1 MVAKATHRQLTY
13 IHLLW
18 RDRMRLVGLDG
29 HPESRELRH
38 AFVRAVTAGRA
49 QETRQL
55 TADDAAL
62 VIERLLTEKRTPLH
76 IDDEDMAHAAGTH
89 GRRDDAHRNE
99 ARGCDLP
106 AGPPQWALIS
116 TLQEKLG
123 WDHRRLGNFIHHQ
136 LGPNRHIET
145 MAECNRVIWGMK
157 SLLRRSQQTAGC

>member
-1 MVAKATHRQLTY
+1 MVAKATHRQLAY

-38 AFVRAVTAGRA
+38 AFVRNITAGRA

-55 TADDAAL
+55 SADDAAL
-62 VIERLLTEKRTPLH
+62 VIDRLLTEKRAPLH
-76 IDDEDMAHAAGTH
+76 IDDEEFAQAAGTH
-89 GRRDDAHRNE
+89 GRHGYQ
-99 ARGCDLP
+99 RGPDLP
-106 AGPPQWALIS
+106 AGPPQWALICS
-116 TLQEKLG
+116 LQEKLG
-123 WDHRRLGNFIHHQ
+123 WDHHRLGAFIHHQ

-157 SLLRRSQQTAGC
+157 SLLRRQDEAVGA

>member
-1 MVAKATHRQLTY
+1 MVAKATHRQLAY

-38 AFVRAVTAGRA
+38 AFVRTVTAGRA

-55 TADDAAL
+55 TAADAAV
-62 VIERLLTEKRTPLH
+62 VIERLLTEKCAPLH
-76 IDDEDMAHAAGTH
+76 IEDEDMAQAAGTH
-89 GRRDDAHRNE
+89 GRRSYQRN
-99 ARGCDLP
+99 GDLP
-106 AGPPQWALIS
+106 AGPPQWHLIS

-123 WDHRRLGNFIHHQ
+123 WDHHSLGNFIHHQ

-157 SLLRRSQQTAGC
+157 SLLRRNQQAAGC